1 MSLLIITVVFAMLVT
16 VLLRSTHERGLRMS
30 AAVWIAFAWLWFS
43 SSRNPTAWL
52 QPHGGGKG
60 SAESAYDEGSAFDRN
75 ILTGIMLMGVVT
87 LARRSK
93 RTTAFLAANAPVIL
107 FFLFCA
113 LSATWSDHWD
123 ISIKRWFRGAGDVV
137 MVLVILTELDW
148 AAAVKW
154 VYVRLACILIPLSMV
169 FFRYFPALGRSYN
182 IHDGKVSVTGVT
194 DDKNL
199 LGAICTLFSLA
210 VISSM
215 IDEFRRKGRRR
226 RGLLLGY
233 GLVVAMAAYLLKLA
247 DSATASA
254 CFVQG
259 SIVLILASMPRVWRR
274 TKRIHLLAGT
284 MLGFS
289 VINLFFGSSLLQ
301 LLGRNSTLTG
311 RTDLWKLCL
320 TLVTNPV
327 IGAGYESFWLGQR
340 LARMWEYIPGVNQA
354 HNGYLE
360 IYLNLGW
367 MGVLLLATILIAGYR
382 NITQAVHRGEA
393 GASLRLAFFVVA
405 CIANCTEAGFKMMH
419 PMWIAVLVACMA
431 RPALLAARHRV
442 SGRTQSVGRMVERAD
457 LSKALPAGGLE
468 AQGAR
473 VR

>member
-1 MSLLIITVVFAMLVT
+1 MSSLIITAVVAVLVT
-16 VLLRSTHERGLRMS
+16 VLLRSTQERGLRMS

-52 QPHGGGKG
+52 QPQGGSKG

-75 ILTGIMLMGVVT
+75 ILTGLLLLGVVT

-93 RTTAFLAANAPVIL
+93 RTTALLAANAPVIL

-123 ISIKRWFRGAGDVV
+123 ISIKRWFRGVGDVV
-137 MVLVILTELDW
+137 MVMVILTETEW
-148 AAAVKW
+148 AGAVKW
-154 VYVRLACILIPLSMV
+154 VYIRLACILIPLSIV
-169 FFRYFPALGRSYN
+169 FFRWYPALGRSYN

-199 LGAICTLFSLA
+199 LGAVCTLLSLA
-210 VISSM
+210 VIWGM
-215 IDEFRRKGRRR
+215 IDEFRRDGRRKKW
-226 RGLLLGY
+226 LLIGY
-233 GLVVAMAAYLLKLA
+233 GLVIAMAGYLINLA
-247 DSATASA
+247 DSATATA

-259 SIVLILASMPRVWRR
+259 SVVLILASMPRIYKRS
-274 TKRIHLLAGT
+274 KRIHLLAGT

-311 RTDLWKLCL
+311 RTDLWQLCL
-320 TLVTNPV
+320 TLVRNPV
-327 IGAGYESFWLGQR
+327 VGAGYESFWLGHR
-340 LARMWEYIPGVNQA
+340 LAAMWAYIPGVNQA

-367 MGVLLLATILIAGYR
+367 VGVVLLAAILIAGYR
-382 NITQAVHRGEA
+382 NITRAVRRGEA
-393 GASLRLAFFVVA
+393 AASLRLAFFLVA

-419 PMWIAVLVACMA
+419 PMWIAILLACMA
-431 RPALLAARHRV
+431 QPALASASRKV
-442 SGRTQSVGRMVERAD
+442 SGYAKKAKRIEGQADFANALRAG
-457 LSKALPAGGLE
+457 SLE
-468 AQGAR
+468 LQRER